1 MGTVRLVELDDGL
14 KVFASSGIE
23 VRFLHEEIFRSHC
36 YRFPLPDRPFVID
49 VGANIGLF
57 SLFVKRERPGASIL
71 AFEPVPETAA
81 VLRRNIEFHRLSAID
96 VHDIALGSEPDD
108 AVPFTYYPALPGNST
123 RYPAQKAQALAVLG
137 QRYGDR
143 VAERLY
149 QGRPMTVPVA
159 RLSSYLPADRP
170 VDLLKVDVEG
180 AELDVLRGIDDA
192 HWPLIRQA
200 SLEVHDQAG
209 RLDEICGLLRARGLE
224 PAAEIA
230 PLTDPAVGD
239 YMVRAIRPA

>member
-1 MGTVRLVELDDGL
+1 MGTVRLVEFDDGL
-14 KVFASSGIE
+14 KVFASSGLE
-23 VRFLHEEIFRSHC
+23 VRFLHEEIFRSNC
-36 YRFPLPDRPFVID
+36 YCFPLPDRSFVID

-57 SLFVKRERPGASIL
+57 SLFVKRRCPDASIL

-81 VLRRNIEFHRLSAID
+81 VLRRNIEFHRLAA
-96 VHDIALGSEPDD
+96 VGVREVALGSGPEGD
-108 AVPFTYYPALPGNST
+108 VPFTYYPALPGNST

-149 QGRPMTVPVA
+149 QGRSMTVRVD
-159 RLSSYLPADRP
+159 RLSSYLPAVRP

-192 HWPLIRQA
+192 HWPLIRQV

-209 RLDEICGLLRARGLE
+209 RLAEICGLLQARGLE
-224 PAAEIA
+224 PEAEIA
-230 PLTDPAVGD
+230 PMTDPAIGD
-239 YMVRAIRPA
+239 YVVRAIRP